1 MYGLST
7 VYKFEAMTLI
17 VVAFH
22 SYSSIQL
29 TIITVIAILHGIELC
44 VNKPFLESI
53 KFTISIFNESII
65 GFLVIVLFYMKTVE
79 EAKQDLRLVLGKFLI
94 FSLLL

>member
-7 VYKFEAMTLI
+7 IYKYETMTLV

-44 VNKPFLESI
+44 VNKPFLENI
-53 KFTISIFNESII
+53 KFILGIFNEIII

-79 EAKQDLRLVLGKFLI
+79 EAK
-94 FSLLL
+94 